1 MYSMFPSS
9 IWRRRKRL
17 SLNKVGHRVIGFW
30 PTRLHFLWKG
40 VERLDF
46 LREKRWPRNVNGV
59 LSMKERVGSKVV
71 VRKERKWRERV
82 CSVREWN
89 VGVWIN
95 KTKVGFNF
103 DLLTLS
109 LSVFVGTKLGFF
121 LLLLSLFFKFLFSF
135 F

>member
-9 IWRRRKRL
+9 IWRRKRL
-17 SLNKVGHRVIGFW
+17 SLNKVGHRVLRFW
-30 PTRLHFLWKG
+30 PTRFHFLWKG
-40 VERLDF
+40 VERLDI
-46 LREKRWPRNVNGV
+46 LREKRWPRNVNEV